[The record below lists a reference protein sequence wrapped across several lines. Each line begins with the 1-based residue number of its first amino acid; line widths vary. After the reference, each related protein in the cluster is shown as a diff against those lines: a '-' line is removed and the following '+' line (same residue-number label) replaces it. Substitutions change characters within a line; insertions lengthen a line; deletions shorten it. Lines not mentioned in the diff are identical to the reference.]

1 MADWKIRRNPLRRQ
15 GLILGHQGLN
25 SALCFKCGSATTS
38 ISLRQPNASTS
49 LSFNLFHSTAFV
61 DPRLTIY
68 LHLQIF
74 LLLSNIILNLDRSFE
89 LYLYC
94 SIKQSK
100 RHPTMSS
107 SATPSPKPQPSK
119 AGSHRS
125 SSSQH
130 RSTPSAQKTEV
141 RINVYDLLPPSR
153 LSSVLWA
160 LGTSLLH
167 SGVVLN
173 EREYAYGGHD
183 TAART
188 GVYHT
193 RAGQAPPG
201 GRHRATLLHGFTFLS
216 AAEVDAVIRAAS
228 LAFLGPSYNLLSKN
242 CNHFTSYLVE
252 RLTGRP
258 APGWL
263 NRAAGIGLA
272 LPCVVPREWITP
284 PEYDS
289 QDGHLMA
296 EEDDED
302 YDEGT
307 AMLRRQNSDH
317 MRAKVD
323 DVEAEDNGGRG
334 SNGRVRPSGSLKDT
348 SGRKIPPSE
357 RAPVLRN

>member
-1 MADWKIRRNPLRRQ
+1 
-15 GLILGHQGLN
+15 
-25 SALCFKCGSATTS
+25 
-38 ISLRQPNASTS
+38 
-49 LSFNLFHSTAFV
+49 
-61 DPRLTIY
+61 
-68 LHLQIF
+68 
-74 LLLSNIILNLDRSFE
+74 
-89 LYLYC
+89 
-94 SIKQSK
+94 
-100 RHPTMSS
+100 MSS
-107 SATPSPKPQPSK
+107 SASPSPNAQPSK
-119 AGSHRS
+119 ASSHRS
-125 SSSQH
+125 SSSLH

-160 LGTSLLH
+160 IGTSLLH

-173 EREYAYGGHD
+173 DREYAYGGHD
-183 TAART
+183 RAART

-216 AAEVDAVIRAAS
+216 AAEIEEVIRAAS

-289 QDGHLMA
+289 QDGHPME
-296 EEDDED
+296 EEDEE
-302 YDEGT
+302 YDERT

-323 DVEAEDNGGRG
+323 DVEPEGEDSGRG
-334 SNGRVRPSGSLKDT
+334 RNGRVKPSGSLKDT
-348 SGRKIPPSE
+348 SGREMPASE
-357 RAPVLRN
+357 RAPVSGN